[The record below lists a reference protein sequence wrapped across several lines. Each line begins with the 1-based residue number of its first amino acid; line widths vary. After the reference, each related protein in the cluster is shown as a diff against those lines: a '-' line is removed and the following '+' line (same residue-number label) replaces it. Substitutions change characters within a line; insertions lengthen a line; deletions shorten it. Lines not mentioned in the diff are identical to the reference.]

1 MLSRL
6 FDLVGFPWAVRT
18 LAFMCFTLQAI
29 SIPFIKER
37 FPPQVGAPRFDPSA
51 SQDMPFMLHV
61 VGAFFI
67 SFGMFHIMQ
76 KARILYICK
85 LTLSFFLIG
94 LYTPLWYIELY
105 ALQQGVNAS
114 LSFYLISI
122 MNASAIFGRIILG
135 QLGDAVS
142 LCTSCPLCRLS
153 SIYYI
158 LIRTTIAR
166 PFQRH
171 DIRVDIGH
179 HCPVSDLDDL
189 TCCGRVDCLCDRVC
203 LSSISNG
210 SCITG

>member
-1 MLSRL
+1 
-6 FDLVGFPWAVRT
+6 
-18 LAFMCFTLQAI
+18 MCFTLQAI
-29 SIPFIKER
+29 SIPFIEER
-37 FPPQVGAPRFDPSA
+37 FPPQVGAPKFDPSA

-67 SFGMFHIMQ
+67 SFGMIRVMQ
-76 KARILYICK
+76 EARIPYIYE

-158 LIRTTIAR
+158 LIRTYIAR
-166 PFQRH
+166 LF
-171 DIRVDIGH
+171 
-179 HCPVSDLDDL
+179 
-189 TCCGRVDCLCDRVC
+189 
-203 LSSISNG
+203 
-210 SCITG
+210 